1 MLLQTYNHLS
11 NWFSAI
17 LLISP
22 AWSIWTTSLST
33 PNLRTHT
40 IVWLDRFWNG
50 LGVQSFMQ
58 ILRSVNSTKT
68 PWNVQINSKKLNTI
82 LNWLILTSIKE
93 IQQFVG
99 FCSFNWCIIH
109 KYSDIIMPLQNLTHN
124 STNFFPNPLP
134 PEVLRSFEVLK
145 SAFTLPPVF
154 WPFNPLLPS
163 TLVTNASD
171 FTMAGI
177 HLQPDDSGLFHP
189 CSFYSHEWSPV
200 EINYDTYNKELP
212 AIINC
217 FWDM

>member
-68 PWNVQINSKKLNTI
+68 PWNVQINPKKLNTI

-99 FCSFNWCIIH
+99 FCSFNWCIIQTSSCLYKTLLITQPISSLILYH
-109 KYSDIIMPLQNLTHN
+109 LRCLDPLKCSNQPLHCHQYSGPLILCFH
-124 STNFFPNPLP
+124 LP
-134 PEVLRSFEVLK
+134 
-145 SAFTLPPVF
+145 
-154 WPFNPLLPS
+154 
-163 TLVTNASD
+163 
-171 FTMAGI
+171 
-177 HLQPDDSGLFHP
+177 
-189 CSFYSHEWSPV
+189 
-200 EINYDTYNKELP
+200 
-212 AIINC
+212 
-217 FWDM
+217 